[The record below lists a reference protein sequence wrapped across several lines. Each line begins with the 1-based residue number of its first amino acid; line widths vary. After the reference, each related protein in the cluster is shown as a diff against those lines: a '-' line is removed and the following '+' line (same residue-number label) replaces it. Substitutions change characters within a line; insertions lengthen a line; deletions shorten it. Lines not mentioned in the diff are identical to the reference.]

1 MVTSKLILKMKKLK
15 IGIAGLGN
23 VGKGVYQI
31 LTKDAALLEL
41 RSQTSL
47 EIVAVSARSKKDFV
61 DSKIK
66 FYTNSIDLAND
77 PEIDVVI
84 EAIGGTDIAKEL
96 FETSIKNG
104 KKFITANKALLA
116 EHGFELAKLVEK
128 HSGSVGFE
136 ASVAGANPIIKIF
149 KEGLVA
155 NQFKEF
161 YAILNGTCNFILT
174 KMKNESLDFAVVLK
188 EAQELGYAE
197 ADPTFDV
204 KGIDTAHKLAIL
216 ASIASGT
223 KPAFNQLY
231 IEGIDEITIEDI
243 KLADDLG
250 YKIKLLAIYKD
261 LGSNSQ
267 QSVYPALIKNSEKIA
282 QVDSSFNA
290 VLTNASNAGLNLTIG
305 SGAGSLPTASAV
317 VADLVDIATNR
328 QSFMFGV
335 KSEDLRQAN
344 VIAIEQRI
352 GKYFL
357 KLVLNKELAQKTK
370 LSEAIFG
377 SKILIEEVTFID
389 ASEEILCGFL
399 TEAQQEKDI
408 VNLLK
413 GLDSNLVKAAK
424 FLRVEETNF

>member
-1 MVTSKLILKMKKLK
+1 MKKLK

-23 VGKGVYQI
+23 VGKGVYKI

-41 RSQTSL
+41 RSQTSF

-61 DSKIK
+61 DPKIK
-66 FYTNSIDLAND
+66 FYSNSLDLAND
-77 PEIDVVI
+77 AEIDVVI

-96 FETSIKNG
+96 FETSLKNG

-116 EHGFELAKLVEK
+116 EHGFELAKLAEE
-128 HSGSVGFE
+128 SASSVGFE
-136 ASVAGANPIIKIF
+136 ASVAGATPIIKMF
-149 KEGLVA
+149 KEGLAA
-155 NQFKEF
+155 NKFKEF

-174 KMKNESLDFAVVLK
+174 KMKNESLDFDVVLK

-197 ADPTFDV
+197 ADPTFDI

-216 ASIASGT
+216 AAIASGT

-261 LGSNSQ
+261 LGDSSQ

-290 VLTNASNAGLNLTIG
+290 ILTSASNAGLNLTIG

-317 VADLVDIATNR
+317 VADLVDIATKR

-335 KSEDLRQAN
+335 KSVDLRQAN

-357 KLVLNKELAQKTK
+357 KLVVNKELAQKTN
-370 LSEAIFG
+370 LAEAIFG
-377 SKILIEEVTFID
+377 SNILIEEVTFID
-389 ASEEILCGFL
+389 AGEEILCGFL
-399 TEAQQEKDI
+399 TEVQQEKDI
-408 VNLLK
+408 IELLK

>member
-1 MVTSKLILKMKKLK
+1 MKKLK

-23 VGKGVYQI
+23 VGKGVYEI
-31 LTKDAALLEL
+31 LTKDAALLEV
-41 RSQTSL
+41 RSQTSF
-47 EIVAVSARSKKDFV
+47 EIAAVSARSKKDFV
-61 DSKIK
+61 DPKIK
-66 FYTNSIDLAND
+66 FYANSLDLAND

-96 FETSIKNG
+96 FETSLKNG

-197 ADPTFDV
+197 TDPTFDI

-216 ASIASGT
+216 AAIASGT

-261 LGSNSQ
+261 LGATSQ

-290 VLTNASNAGLNLTIG
+290 ILTNASNAGLNLTIG
-305 SGAGSLPTASAV
+305 SGAGSLPTASAI

-344 VIAIEQRI
+344 VIGIEQRV

-357 KLVLNKELAQKTK
+357 KLTVNKELAQKTN

-377 SKILIEEVTFID
+377 TKILIEEVTFID
-389 ASEEILCGFL
+389 AGEEILCGFL
-399 TEAQQEKDI
+399 TELQQEKDI
-408 VNLLK
+408 IELLK
-413 GLDSNLVKAAK
+413 GLDSNLVKSAK